1 MIKLSVKTISIYYRK
16 LADICDSHKY
26 APVSALVTKLN
37 PLIRAAANYY
47 SALVSQEIY
56 TKVDYLL

>member
-1 MIKLSVKTISIYYRK
+1 MYYRK